1 MVRRHTQHQSDVY
14 LDGVAMSAFMRVRQ
28 LFRVGGGRFAASALF
43 LSLFLFAAA
52 RPVAQMASAPAPP
65 VLGTGVLAADQI
77 DKLLP
82 PSVYY
87 KGQSAPLQLR
97 NAAGIRTA
105 AGSIA
110 WMALVDTSGYST
122 GVRERYQFYLVTEAP
137 LQFGTAV
144 LPAGAYGAGFL
155 ADGTA
160 IVLDLGAHEIAHTPA
175 VTESSMHRPR
185 PLQITANG
193 SAYRLYLGKQYVSI
207 AFRP

>member
-1 MVRRHTQHQSDVY
+1 
-14 LDGVAMSAFMRVRQ
+14 MSAFIKVHQ
-28 LFRVGGGRFAASALF
+28 LFRSGWGRFAPPALF
-43 LSLFLFAAA
+43 VLLFLFAVA
-52 RPVAQMASAPAPP
+52 RPGAQMASVPAKP
-65 VLGTGVLAADQI
+65 VLSTGVLAADQI

-82 PSVYY
+82 PSVYF

-97 NAAGIRTA
+97 NSAGIRTA

-137 LQFGTAV
+137 LQFGTAN

-160 IVLDLGAHEIAHTPA
+160 IVLDLGAHEIAHTSA
-175 VTESSMHRPR
+175 VTDSSMRRPR

-193 SAYRLYLGKQYVSI
+193 SAYRLYLGKQYVSV